1 MCQVTTDNASNFVK
15 SFTQFQQ
22 REQGLIPIVMEED
35 ESETTTTGDNLPGGE
50 EEEEEEEE
58 EDEDEEGD
66 SDTDSVR
73 VRREE
78 SRRRSKK
85 KKGTAED
92 PEEINIELEDQ
103 QEPDIVEATEILE
116 HVTNPGNYYTTS
128 H

>member
-1 MCQVTTDNASNFVK
+1 MTTDNASNFVK

-22 REQGLIPIVMEED
+22 REQSLIPMVMEAD

-116 HVTNPGNYYTTS
+116 YVTNPGNYYTTS

>member
-1 MCQVTTDNASNFVK
+1 MTTDNASNFVK

-35 ESETTTTGDNLPGGE
+35 ESETTTTGDNLPGG
-50 EEEEEEEE
+50 EEEEEEE

-116 HVTNPGNYYTTS
+116 YVTNPGNYYTTS

>member
-1 MCQVTTDNASNFVK
+1 MTTDNASNFVK

-50 EEEEEEEE
+50 EEEEEEE
-58 EDEDEEGD
+58 DEDEEGD

-78 SRRRSKK
+78 EARRRSKK

-92 PEEINIELEDQ
+92 PEDLNIELEDQ
-103 QEPDIVEATEILE
+103 QEPNIAEATQILE
-116 HVTNPGNYYTTS
+116 HVTNPGN
-128 H
+128 

>member
-116 HVTNPGNYYTTS
+116 YVTNPGNYYTTS

>member
-35 ESETTTTGDNLPGGE
+35 ESETTTTGDNLPGG
-50 EEEEEEEE
+50 EEEEEEE

-116 HVTNPGNYYTTS
+116 YVTNQGNYYTTS

>member
-1 MCQVTTDNASNFVK
+1 MTTDNASNFVK

-22 REQGLIPIVMEED
+22 REQSLIPMVMEVD

-50 EEEEEEEE
+50 EEEE
-58 EDEDEEGD
+58 DEEGD

-78 SRRRSKK
+78 EARRRSKK

-92 PEEINIELEDQ
+92 PEDLNIELEDQ
-103 QEPDIVEATEILE
+103 QEPNIAEATQILE
-116 HVTNPGNYYTTS
+116 HVTNPGN
-128 H
+128 

>member
-35 ESETTTTGDNLPGGE
+35 ESETTTTGDNLPGG
-50 EEEEEEEE
+50 EEEEEEE

-116 HVTNPGNYYTTS
+116 YVTNPGNYYTTS

>member
-35 ESETTTTGDNLPGGE
+35 ESETTTTGDNLPGG
-50 EEEEEEEE
+50 EEEEEEE

-116 HVTNPGNYYTTS
+116 YVTNSGNYYTTS